1 MKVYVY
7 TFGTGNNVRLFKKI
21 ENCSFGVKELHI
33 ICSDIFLVSTVQQQ
47 HKQTICIQQQ
57 KQLVS
62 GITLF

>member
-33 ICSDIFLVSTVQQQ
+33 ICSDIFLVSTLLEIFVEISMNN
-47 HKQTICIQQQ
+47 H
-57 KQLVS
+57 
-62 GITLF
+62 